1 MSTRS
6 ESSIF
11 LPSLAE
17 KSRADLIDLWASN
30 YGNQPPK
37 GTSRRLLEH
46 AAAYEMQVAAL
57 GGLKP
62 RTRRS
67 LNAAVTAGSLLPVK
81 QQPAPGTRLVR
92 EWNGRIHTAETLDN
106 GFEWNGQTFRSLSAV
121 AHAITGAKWSGPRF
135 FGL

>member
-1 MSTRS
+1 MSTRPEAS
-6 ESSIF
+6 MD
-11 LPSLAE
+11 LPSLVE
-17 KSRADLIDLWASN
+17 KSRAELIDHWVSN
-30 YGNQPPK
+30 FRNQPPK
-37 GTSRRLLEH
+37 GISRRLLEH

-67 LNAAVTAGSLLPVK
+67 LRAAVNAPSSLLVK

-92 EWNGRIHTAETLDN
+92 EWNGRIHTVEILAS